1 MTTMTFTRLIVGI
14 NRLLLLVIPILNR
27 MTITNYFILAMKT
40 FIKLLSTST
49 TIQTSKASEVNM
61 TQTIQ
66 LAGLTINQNLYDFI
80 EREALPDTG
89 IASAHFWQ
97 SFAKIIND
105 LSGENAQLLA
115 KRDDLQAQIDTWH
128 KDNFGDKFSFA
139 NYKQFLADI
148 GYLSPVVDDFSI
160 STENVDAELATIAG
174 PQLVVPIMN
183 ARFALNAVNARWG
196 SLYDALYGTDVISSE
211 DGAEKA
217 GAYNP
222 ARGAKV
228 ISYAKNFLDQAIPLV
243 NGSHQDAIAYHFN
256 EQQLMVSLANGEQSP
271 LKESSAFI
279 GFTGSINQPNTLAFK
294 HNGLHL
300 ELVFDADSV
309 IGKSEP
315 STLSD
320 ILLESAL
327 TTIMDCEDS
336 VAAVDG
342 DDKVVAYR
350 NWLGL
355 MQGTLT
361 EEINKNGQAFTRK
374 MNDDRSYQSLS
385 GDSIQLKGRSLM
397 FVRNVGHLMTNNA
410 IIDEQGREVPE
421 GIMDAVITSMLAL
434 HDLKGNGKL
443 SNSNEASIYIVKPKM
458 HGPEEVQ
465 FADTL
470 FARVEDALSLPRNTI
485 KMGIMDEERRTSVNL
500 KNCIHA
506 AKERVVFIN
515 TGFLDRT
522 GDEIHTSMAAGP
534 MARKAEIKLTPWIG
548 AYENNNVDV
557 GLACG
562 FSQKAQIGKG
572 MWPIPDQ
579 MANMIATKIN
589 HVEAGA
595 NTAWVPSPT
604 AATLHALHYHR
615 IDVFAL
621 QKDLMLRTSANLDDI
636 LTIPLA
642 TDTNWSDAEI
652 TEELDNNAQG
662 ILGYVVR
669 WIDQGIGCSKVPDIN
684 DVGLMEDRAT
694 LRISSQH
701 IANWLQHG
709 ICSQEQVQAS
719 LEKMAKIV
727 DGQNASDPSYQA
739 MSDDFANS
747 IAFKAASSL
756 VFAGAEQPSGYTEP
770 LLHQCRL
777 DKKQELANNK

>member
-1 MTTMTFTRLIVGI
+1 
-14 NRLLLLVIPILNR
+14 
-27 MTITNYFILAMKT
+27 
-40 FIKLLSTST
+40 
-49 TIQTSKASEVNM
+49 M

-66 LAGLTINQNLYDFI
+66 LAGLTINENLHDFI

-97 SFAKIIND
+97 SFANIIND
-105 LSGENAQLLA
+105 LSGENSQLLA
-115 KRDDLQAQIDTWH
+115 KRDDLQTQIDTWH
-128 KDNFGDKFSFA
+128 KNNFGDKFNFA

-148 GYLSPVVDDFSI
+148 GYLAPVVDDFSI

-196 SLYDALYGTDVISSE
+196 SLYDALYGTDVISDE
-211 DGAEKA
+211 DGAEKSTN
-217 GAYNP
+217 YNP
-222 ARGAKV
+222 VRGAKV
-228 ISYAKNFLDQAIPLV
+228 IRYAKEFLDQAIPLV
-243 NGSHQDAIAYHFN
+243 NGSHQDAIAYHLN

-271 LKESSAFI
+271 LKESSALI
-279 GFTGSINQPNTLAFK
+279 GYTGSINQPDTLAFK

-300 ELVFDADSV
+300 ELVFDTNSV

-315 STLSD
+315 SNLSD

-342 DDKVVAYR
+342 EDKVVAYR

-374 MNDDRSYQSLS
+374 MNDDRSYQTLS
-385 GDSIQLKGRSLM
+385 GDSVQLKGRSLM

-421 GIMDAVITSMLAL
+421 GIMDAVVTSMIAL

-443 SNSNEASIYIVKPKM
+443 SNSSEASIYIVKPKM

-534 MARKAEIKLTPWIG
+534 MARKADIKLTPWIG

-621 QKDLMLRTSANLDDI
+621 QKDLMQRESANLDDI

-642 TDTNWSDAEI
+642 TDTNWNDTEI

-669 WIDQGIGCSKVPDIN
+669 WVDQGIGCSKVPDIN

-701 IANWLQHG
+701 IANWLYHG

-739 MSDDFANS
+739 MSDDFTNS
-747 IAFKAASSL
+747 IAFKAASAL

>member
-1 MTTMTFTRLIVGI
+1 
-14 NRLLLLVIPILNR
+14 
-27 MTITNYFILAMKT
+27 
-40 FIKLLSTST
+40 
-49 TIQTSKASEVNM
+49 M
-61 TQTIQ
+61 TQTVK
-66 LAGLTINQNLYDFI
+66 LAGLTINQDLFDFI
-80 EREALPDTG
+80 EHEALPESG
-89 IASAHFWQ
+89 ISSAKFWQ
-97 SFAKIIND
+97 DFSQIIND
-105 LSGENAQLLA
+105 LSDDNAKLLA
-115 KRDDLQAQIDTWH
+115 KREELQAQIDNWH
-128 KDNFGDKFSFA
+128 QNNFGDKFNFA
-139 NYKQFLADI
+139 NYKTFLTEI
-148 GYLSPVVDDFSI
+148 GYLSKVVDDFSI
-160 STENVDAELATIAG
+160 STENVDAELASIAG

-211 DGAEKA
+211 NGAEKA

-222 ARGAKV
+222 IRGSKV
-228 ISYAKNFLDQAIPLV
+228 ISYAKDFLDQAIPLV
-243 NGSHQDAIAYHFN
+243 NGSHQDVIAYHLN
-256 EQQLMVSLANGEQSP
+256 DQQLMVSLSNGEQSS
-271 LKESSAFI
+271 LQKADSFI
-279 GFTGSINQPNTLAFK
+279 GFTGSVNKPNTMVFE

-300 ELVFDADSV
+300 ELVFDASSN
-309 IGKSEP
+309 IGKEDP

-320 ILLESAL
+320 IILESAL

-342 DDKVVAYR
+342 EDKVIAYR

-355 MQGTLT
+355 MKGNLT
-361 EEINKNGQAFTRK
+361 ENINKAGQEFTRK
-374 MNDDRSYQSLS
+374 MNSDRNYQSLS
-385 GDSIQLKGRSLM
+385 GETVTLKGRSLM
-397 FVRNVGHLMTNNA
+397 FVRNVGHLMTNSA
-410 IIDEQGREVPE
+410 IIDDKNREIPE
-421 GIMDAVITSMLAL
+421 GILDAMITSLIAL
-434 HDLKGNGKL
+434 HDLKGNGSL
-443 SNSNEASIYIVKPKM
+443 SNSNEGSIYIVKPKM
-458 HGPEEVQ
+458 HGPDEVQ

-470 FARVEDALSLPRNTI
+470 FARVEDSLSLPRNTI

-534 MARKAEIKLTPWIG
+534 MARKADIKLTPWIG
-548 AYENNNVDV
+548 AYEDNNVDI
-557 GLACG
+557 GLSCG

-615 IDVFAL
+615 VNVFSL
-621 QKDLMLRTSANLDDI
+621 QKELMKRESASLDDI

-642 TDTNWSDAEI
+642 KDTNWSNDEI

-669 WIDQGIGCSKVPDIN
+669 WIDQGVGCSKVPDIN

-709 ICSQEQVQAS
+709 ICTKEQVQAS

-727 DGQNASDPSYQA
+727 DDQNANDPSYQA
-739 MSDDFANS
+739 MSDDFTNS
-747 IAFKAASSL
+747 IAFKAAASL
-756 VFAGAEQPSGYTEP
+756 VFCGAEQPSGYTEP
-770 LLHQCRL
+770 LLHQFRL
-777 DKKQELANNK
+777 DKKASINN